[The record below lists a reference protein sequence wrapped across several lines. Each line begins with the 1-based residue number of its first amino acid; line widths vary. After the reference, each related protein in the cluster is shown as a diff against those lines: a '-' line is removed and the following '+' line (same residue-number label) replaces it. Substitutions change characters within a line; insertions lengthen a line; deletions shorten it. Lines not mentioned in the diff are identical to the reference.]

1 MEMSSD
7 PMLRVLVD
15 GSDAVAPL
23 GERIEPVHAP
33 PADVALIGLPGE
45 VDDVAVERV
54 AGLGDR
60 TGLPVVAIVD
70 GELSPRATRAL
81 ARTAQGVV
89 ARDSAE
95 AALAVTLEAVA
106 AGPARLPPPAPPPL
120 QRPP

>member
-15 GSDAVAPL
+15 GSDAVASL

-33 PADVALIGLPGE
+33 PADVALIGLPREG
-45 VDDVAVERV
+45 DGGGVARV
-54 AGLGDR
+54 AGLRAR

-70 GELSPRATRAL
+70 GDLAPRATRAL

-89 ARDSAE
+89 ARASAA
-95 AALAVTLEAVA
+95 AALAVT
-106 AGPARLPPPAPPPL
+106 
-120 QRPP
+120 